1 MTNRGTATR
10 QNRSKKTV
18 FAGALMMTTALVPML
33 IANPTAALAQSQAQT
48 AENAAMREVAQSG
61 AGALGTTHD
70 FNISAQS
77 MTSAL
82 VAFGQQSD
90 LQITVDGAIV
100 RDIAA
105 PGVNGTLTGQ
115 QALDRLF
122 AGSGLTYTISEDG
135 TVVVEKIAE
144 GAATDGD
151 VLDPIRVESNVEQSY
166 GPLGPTTDSFV
177 ASRSRTA
184 SKTDTSIL
192 DDSAAVSVVTQKEM
206 ETRNVQDVQQAVAYT
221 AGVQA
226 GEYGSDVRYDYVR
239 LRGFYSSLSTYRD
252 GLSSRT
258 YNFTTARQEPYGL
271 QQVDILKGSTSSLF
285 GLNGPG
291 GLVNLVTKR
300 PQDQAGGEVF
310 TTFGD
315 NYLRGG
321 GDVTGPVAKDSNW
334 TYRLTGLWQDAERI
348 QDYSQDDRI
357 YVAPAFTYKPKAGTE
372 LTILTSYSNRESNL
386 GYGFP
391 AGIETSRDAFFGE
404 PDFNNFDTEEVNLG
418 YEFSHKITDKLEFR
432 QNARYTHVDL
442 DYETVYLN
450 NTTPLGNRTA
460 YALYGELDRFAIDNQ
475 MQYDTSLNENLDSKT
490 LVGMDFNRDQNREQ
504 SASGTASPID
514 PYHPVY
520 CGRSCVSLGSVT
532 DTEIT
537 QAVYGLYGQE
547 QLTIAE
553 DWIATVGGRFDYVQS
568 DTDTISSG
576 TVEERDDHKFTSRL
590 GLTYKA
596 TDEISVYG
604 NYSESFQPVYSSTS
618 SLPGGAK
625 PQEGTQYEVGLK
637 YQPTDFDALF
647 TVALFDL
654 TQENVSQWD
663 ENYTTHR
670 QIGEI
675 NSRGV
680 EFEGKMSLD
689 ERTNLTLAY
698 TYLDAEI
705 KEEVITANI
714 GNRPAMVPEHTAS
727 AWMDY
732 TIPEHGVF
740 GDLTFGGGV
749 RFVGSRYNND
759 ANADLL
765 GSNTVVDAMVNYM
778 VTDNVSLAVNATN
791 LFDREY
797 VSSNTFGSRF
807 YGDGR
812 TVLATLKYA
821 W

>member
-1 MTNRGTATR
+1 MTNGGATAMRNRGRVALVA
-10 QNRSKKTV
+10 S
-18 FAGALMMTTALVPML
+18 ALMMTTALVPVLLATPVMAQQAGQNSL
-33 IANPTAALAQSQAQT
+33 ENQHEFDIPAQSLTRALAQFG
-48 AENAAMREVAQSG
+48 VQSG
-61 AGALGTTHD
+61 
-70 FNISAQS
+70 
-77 MTSAL
+77 
-82 VAFGQQSD
+82 
-90 LQITVDGAIV
+90 LQVTVDGALV
-100 RDIAA
+100 RGLEGRA
-105 PGVNGTLTGQ
+105 VTGTMRADT
-115 QALDRLF
+115 ALEVLLG
-122 AGSGLTYTISEDG
+122 GSGLNYDVTGDG
-135 TVVVEKIAE
+135 TVVIEALQT
-144 GAATDGD
+144 GAAADGE
-151 VLDPIRVESNVEQSY
+151 VLDPVRVEATGVELS
-166 GPLGPTTDSFV
+166 GPNDAITHSFV
-177 ASRSRTA
+177 ANRSRTA
-184 SKTDTSIL
+184 SKTDTPVL
-192 DDSAAVSVVTQKEM
+192 DDSAAVSVVTQKEL

-285 GLNGPG
+285 GMNGPG

-300 PQDQAGGEVF
+300 PEDEASGEVF
-310 TTFGD
+310 TTFGE
-315 NYLRGG
+315 NHLRGG
-321 GDVTGPVAKDSNW
+321 GDVTGPVAEDSNW
-334 TYRLTGLWQDAERI
+334 TYRLTGLWQDAERA

-357 YVAPAFTYKPKAGTE
+357 YIAPAFTYAPKAGTE
-372 LTILTSYSNRESNL
+372 LTLLTSYSNRESNL

-391 AGIETSRDAFFGE
+391 TGIETSRDAFFGE
-404 PDFNNFDTEEVNLG
+404 PDFNNFDTEETNLG
-418 YEFSHKITDKLEFR
+418 YALSHQITDKLEFR

-450 NTTPLGNRTA
+450 DTTPLGNRSA
-460 YALYGELDRFAIDNQ
+460 FAIYGELDRFAVDNQ
-475 MQYDTSLNENLDSKT
+475 MEYDTAVNDNLDSKT
-490 LVGMDFNRDQNREQ
+490 LVGIDFNRDQNREKRFD
-504 SASGTASPID
+504 GTASPID
-514 PYHPVY
+514 PYNPVY
-520 CGRSCVSLGSVT
+520 CGTSCINFTSSS

-537 QAVYGLYGQE
+537 QSSYGLYVQE
-547 QLTIAE
+547 QLTIAD

-568 DTDTISSG
+568 DVDTISSG

-596 TDEISVYG
+596 TDEVSIYG

-637 YQPTDFDALF
+637 YQPAGMDAMF
-647 TVALFDL
+647 TAAVFDL
-654 TQENVSQWD
+654 TQENVSQWNAD
-663 ENYTTHR
+663 YSVHR
-670 QIGEI
+670 QVGEI

-680 EFEGKMSLD
+680 ELEGKMSLD
-689 ERTNLTLAY
+689 DRTNMTLAY

-705 KEEVITANI
+705 KEDVITTNI
-714 GNRPAMVPEHTAS
+714 GNRPEMVPEHTAS
-727 AWMDY
+727 AWLDH

-740 GDLTFGGGV
+740 GDLTFGGGL
-749 RFVGSRYNND
+749 RFVGSRYNNN
-759 ANADLL
+759 ANASLL
-765 GSNTVVDAMVNYM
+765 GSHTVVDAMVNYM
-778 VTDNVSLAVNATN
+778 VTDNVSVAINATN

-812 TVLATLKYA
+812 TVLATLKYS

>member
-33 IANPTAALAQSQAQT
+33 IANPTAALAQSQPQT
-48 AENAAMREVAQSG
+48 AETVAMQEVAQSG
-61 AGALGTTHD
+61 AGALGTIHD

-115 QALDRLF
+115 QALDRVF

-184 SKTDTSIL
+184 SKTDTPIL

-300 PQDQAGGEVF
+300 PQDEAGGEVF

-450 NTTPLGNRTA
+450 DTAPLGNRNA
-460 YALYGELDRFAIDNQ
+460 FAIYGKLDRFAIDNQ
-475 MQYDTSLNENLDSKT
+475 MQYDTAINQDLGSKT
-490 LVGMDFNRDQNREQ
+490 LIGFDFNRDVNREKRYD
-504 SASGTASPID
+504 GTASPID
-514 PYHPVY
+514 PYNPAY
-520 CGRSCVSLGSVT
+520 CGLSCININFTS

-537 QAVYGLYGQE
+537 QAAYGVYAQE
-547 QLTIAE
+547 QLTIAKN
-553 DWIATVGGRFDYVQS
+553 WIATVGGRFDYVQS
-568 DTDTISSG
+568 DVDTLSSG
-576 TVEERDDHKFTSRL
+576 TTEERDDHKFTSRL

-596 TDEISVYG
+596 TDEVSVYG
-604 NYSESFQPVYSSTS
+604 NYSESFEPVYSSTS

-625 PQEGTQYEVGLK
+625 PQLGTQYEIGMK
-637 YQPTDFDALF
+637 YQPAEMDALF

-654 TQENVSQWD
+654 TQENVSQWNED
-663 ENYTTHR
+663 YSKHT

-675 NSRGV
+675 NSRGMEV
-680 EFEGKMSLD
+680 EGKISLD
-689 ERTNLTLAY
+689 ARTNLTLAY

-705 KEEVITANI
+705 KDDVVTSNI
-714 GNRPAMVPEHTAS
+714 GNRPEMVPEHAAA
-727 AWMDY
+727 AWIDY
-732 TIPEHGVF
+732 TIPENGAR
-740 GDLTFGGGV
+740 GDLTFGTGL
-749 RFVGSRYNND
+749 RFVGSRYNNN
-759 ANADLL
+759 ANGELL
-765 GSNTVVDAMVNYM
+765 GSHTVVDALVNYK
-778 VTDNVSLAVNATN
+778 VTDNVNLAVNATN
-791 LFDREY
+791 LLDREY

-807 YGDGR
+807 YGEGR
-812 TVLATLKYA
+812 TVLATLKYS

>member
-1 MTNRGTATR
+1 MMNGGATTMRNRGRVALVA
-10 QNRSKKTV
+10 S
-18 FAGALMMTTALVPML
+18 ALMMTTALVPFVL
-33 IANPTAALAQSQAQT
+33 VTPAQAQQAGQNGIDGQHEFDIPAQS
-48 AENAAMREVAQSG
+48 
-61 AGALGTTHD
+61 L
-70 FNISAQS
+70 
-77 MTSAL
+77 TSAL
-82 VAFGQQSD
+82 ALYGVQSG
-90 LQITVDGAIV
+90 LQITVDGALV
-100 RDIAA
+100 RSLEGRA
-105 PGVNGTLTGQ
+105 VTGTMRADT
-115 QALDRLF
+115 ALEVLLG
-122 AGSGLTYTISEDG
+122 GSGLNYDVTGDG
-135 TVVVEKIAE
+135 TVVIEALQT
-144 GAATDGD
+144 GAAADGE
-151 VLDPIRVESNVEQSY
+151 VLDPVRVEATGVELS
-166 GPLGPTTDSFV
+166 GPNDAITDSFV
-177 ASRSRTA
+177 ANRSLTA
-184 SKTDTSIL
+184 SKTDTPVL
-192 DDSAAVSVVTQKEM
+192 DDSAAVSVVTQKEL

-285 GLNGPG
+285 GMNGPG

-300 PQDQAGGEVF
+300 PEDEASGEVF
-310 TTFGD
+310 TTFGE
-315 NYLRGG
+315 NHLRGG
-321 GDVTGPVAKDSNW
+321 GDVTGPVAEDSNW
-334 TYRLTGLWQDAERI
+334 TYRLTGLWQDAERA

-357 YVAPAFTYKPKAGTE
+357 YIAPAFTYAPKAGTE
-372 LTILTSYSNRESNL
+372 LTLLTSYSNRESNL

-391 AGIETSRDAFFGE
+391 TGIETSRDAFFGE
-404 PDFNNFDTEEVNLG
+404 PDFNNFDTEETNLG
-418 YEFSHKITDKLEFR
+418 YALSHQITDKLEFR

-450 NTTPLGNRTA
+450 DTTPLGNRSA
-460 YALYGELDRFAIDNQ
+460 FAIYGELDRFAVDNQ
-475 MQYDTSLNENLDSKT
+475 MEYDTAVNDNLDSKT
-490 LVGMDFNRDQNREQ
+490 LVGIDFNRDQNREKRFD
-504 SASGTASPID
+504 GTASPID
-514 PYHPVY
+514 PYNPVY
-520 CGRSCVSLGSVT
+520 CGTSCINFTSSS

-537 QAVYGLYGQE
+537 QSSYGLYVQE
-547 QLTIAE
+547 QLTIAD

-568 DTDTISSG
+568 DVDTISSG

-596 TDEISVYG
+596 TDEVSIYG

-637 YQPTDFDALF
+637 YQPAGMDAMF
-647 TVALFDL
+647 TAAVFDL
-654 TQENVSQWD
+654 TQENVSQWNAD
-663 ENYTTHR
+663 YSVHR
-670 QIGEI
+670 QVGEI

-680 EFEGKMSLD
+680 ELEGKMSLD
-689 ERTNLTLAY
+689 DRTNMTLAY

-705 KEEVITANI
+705 KEDVITTNI
-714 GNRPAMVPEHTAS
+714 GNRPEMVPEHTAS
-727 AWMDY
+727 AWLDH

-740 GDLTFGGGV
+740 GDLTFGGGL
-749 RFVGSRYNND
+749 RFVGSRYNNN
-759 ANADLL
+759 ANASLL
-765 GSNTVVDAMVNYM
+765 GSHTVVDAMVNYM
-778 VTDNVSLAVNATN
+778 VTDNVSVAINATN

-812 TVLATLKYA
+812 TVLATLKYS

>member
-1 MTNRGTATR
+1 MTNGGATAMRNRGRVALVA
-10 QNRSKKTV
+10 S
-18 FAGALMMTTALVPML
+18 ALMMTTALAPFVLVTPAQAQQAGQNG
-33 IANPTAALAQSQAQT
+33 IDGQHEFDIPAQS
-48 AENAAMREVAQSG
+48 
-61 AGALGTTHD
+61 L
-70 FNISAQS
+70 
-77 MTSAL
+77 TSAL
-82 VAFGQQSD
+82 ALYGVQSG
-90 LQITVDGAIV
+90 LQVTVDGALARGLEGRAV
-100 RDIAA
+100 TGAMRADTALEVLL
-105 PGVNGTLTGQ
+105 GGTGLNYDVTG
-115 QALDRLF
+115 
-122 AGSGLTYTISEDG
+122 DG
-135 TVVVEKIAE
+135 TVVIEALQT
-144 GAATDGD
+144 GAAADGE
-151 VLDPIRVESNVEQSY
+151 VLDPVRVEATGVELS
-166 GPLGPTTDSFV
+166 GPNDAITDSFV
-177 ASRSRTA
+177 ANRSLTA
-184 SKTDTSIL
+184 SKTDTPVL
-192 DDSAAVSVVTQKEM
+192 DDSAAVSVVTQKEL

-285 GLNGPG
+285 GMNGPG

-300 PQDQAGGEVF
+300 PEDEASGEVF
-310 TTFGD
+310 TTFGE
-315 NYLRGG
+315 NHLRGG
-321 GDVTGPVAKDSNW
+321 GDVTGPVAEDSNW
-334 TYRLTGLWQDAERI
+334 TYRLTGLWQDAERS

-357 YVAPAFTYKPKAGTE
+357 YIAPAFTYAPKAGTE
-372 LTILTSYSNRESNL
+372 LTLLTSYSNRESNL

-391 AGIETSRDAFFGE
+391 TGIETSRDAFFGE
-404 PDFNNFDTEEVNLG
+404 PDFNNFDTEETNLG
-418 YEFSHKITDKLEFR
+418 YALSHQITDKLEFR

-450 NTTPLGNRTA
+450 DTTPLGNRSA
-460 YALYGELDRFAIDNQ
+460 FAIYGELDRFAVDNQ
-475 MQYDTSLNENLDSKT
+475 MQYDTAVNDNLDSKT
-490 LVGMDFNRDQNREQ
+490 LVGIDFNRDQNREKRFD
-504 SASGTASPID
+504 GTASPID
-514 PYHPVY
+514 PYNPVY
-520 CGRSCVSLGSVT
+520 CGTSCINFTSSS

-537 QAVYGLYGQE
+537 QSSYGLYVQE
-547 QLTIAE
+547 QLTIAD

-568 DTDTISSG
+568 DVDTISSG

-596 TDEISVYG
+596 TDEVSVYG

-637 YQPTDFDALF
+637 YQPAGMDAMF
-647 TVALFDL
+647 TAALFDL
-654 TQENVSQWD
+654 TQENVSQWNAD
-663 ENYTTHR
+663 YSVHR
-670 QIGEI
+670 QVGEI

-680 EFEGKMSLD
+680 ELEGKMSLD
-689 ERTNLTLAY
+689 DRTNMTLAY

-705 KEEVITANI
+705 KEDVITTNI
-714 GNRPAMVPEHTAS
+714 GNRPEMVPEHTAS
-727 AWMDY
+727 AWLDH

-740 GDLTFGGGV
+740 GDLTFGGGL
-749 RFVGSRYNND
+749 RFVGSRYNNN
-759 ANADLL
+759 ANASLL
-765 GSNTVVDAMVNYM
+765 GSHTVVDAMVNYM
-778 VTDNVSLAVNATN
+778 VTDNVSVAINATN

-812 TVLATLKYA
+812 TVLATLKYS